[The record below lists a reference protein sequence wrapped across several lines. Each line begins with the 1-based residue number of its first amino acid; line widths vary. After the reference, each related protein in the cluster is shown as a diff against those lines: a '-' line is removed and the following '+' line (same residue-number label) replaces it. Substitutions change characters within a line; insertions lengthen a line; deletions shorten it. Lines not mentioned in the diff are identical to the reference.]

1 MFNQF
6 ADGFRTIESVLDG
19 LYDLLKW
26 IEPKLPEMK
35 DGAYGVVAGGIILDD
50 LVEGNFIYVPLA
62 GRYYCTR
69 NARDLFNLCE
79 EALNARGWHSSHMDN
94 EPCA

>member
-6 ADGFRTIESVLDG
+6 ANGFTTIESVLDG

-26 IEPKLPEMK
+26 IEPKLPEMQN
-35 DGAYGVVAGGIILDD
+35 GAYGVIAGGVVLDD

-62 GRYYCTR
+62 GRYFCTR
-69 NARDLFNLCE
+69 NARDLFDLCE
-79 EALNARGWHSSHMDN
+79 QALIQHGWHSSHLDN

>member
-6 ADGFRTIESVLDG
+6 ANGFRTIESVLDG

-26 IEPKLPEMK
+26 IEPELPEMT
-35 DGAYGVVAGGIILDD
+35 DTPFGVTAGGIILDD

-62 GRYYCTR
+62 GRFYCTR

-79 EALNARGWHSSHMDN
+79 EALVARGWHNSRSDN

>member
-79 EALNARGWHSSHMDN
+79 EALTARGGATVHMDTA
-94 EPCA
+94 PCA

>member
-6 ADGFRTIESVLDG
+6 ANGFTTIESVLDG

-35 DGAYGVVAGGIILDD
+35 DGAYGVIAGGVVLDD

-62 GRYYCTR
+62 GRYFCTR
-69 NARDLFNLCE
+69 NARDLFDLCE
-79 EALNARGWHSSHMDN
+79 KALIQHGWHSSRLDN